1 MHFSHLTGV
10 LVRKVENELAAS
22 ALVITAAKL
31 QNGFVF
37 VSFFFFFF
45 SFLFF
50 HFFNIWVGSWVRG
63 PLHTTMD
70 YHVPLTFKCSE
81 QLHPNV
87 SVHGV
92 QKGLY
97 LDVLGSIRSGN
108 YGGVQSNVDTPRYYI
123 HIYVLL
129 FPSFILQSLCLIK

>member
-10 LVRKVENELAAS
+10 LARKVETEVAAS
-22 ALVITAAKL
+22 ALVITAAKS
-31 QNGFVF
+31 QTGFIF
-37 VSFFFFFF
+37 VSSCFFF
-45 SFLFF
+45 FF

-92 QKGLY
+92 YTRTFWVQF
-97 LDVLGSIRSGN
+97 VLVIKVGSKAML
-108 YGGVQSNVDTPRYYI
+108 TPPAI
-123 HIYVLL
+123 I
-129 FPSFILQSLCLIK
+129 

>member
-1 MHFSHLTGV
+1 MHFSHLTDV
-10 LVRKVENELAAS
+10 LARTVETEVAAS
-22 ALVITAAKL
+22 ALVITAAKS

-37 VSFFFFFF
+37 VPSFFFFFF
-45 SFLFF
+45 LF

-63 PLHTTMD
+63 PPHTTMD